1 MKSRRLGV
9 KFGGLL
15 SDFLNF
21 AVPNARRADLQP
33 FAGAVDEGALRLEI
47 DIPAALG
54 DVMSVADTVAKLRP
68 ATAYCANLC
77 HKTEIS

>member
-1 MKSRRLGV
+1 MGLG
-9 KFGGLL
+9 
-15 SDFLNF
+15 DFLNF
-21 AVPNARRADLQP
+21 AVPNARRADLEP
-33 FAGAVDEGALRLEI
+33 FASALDEGAHRLQV

-77 HKTEIS
+77 HKTRIS